1 MPRLTLLCG
10 GLADALLAPVV
21 RADFAASWVDPDT
34 GHRVVQL
41 SREPGSACLYFTQ
54 YAYTAGGTKLL
65 MTAPT
70 GIDLVTLATGR
81 IERVLEGRYTRV
93 LQTGRKSGRIFY
105 VKDGAIWALDP
116 ATRENRQLAKLPPNS
131 AVATINADETL
142 AAGAITEGGDKY
154 GFGPRP
160 AGAPAPKAAAY
171 KEGETQMG
179 HDEYPEKV
187 GQMEKRLAARIPMT
201 MITIDLRSGAV
212 TELLHSTDWL
222 NHFQFSPTDPA
233 LLMFCHEGV
242 KYKLDRIWLIRADG
256 HSQPVLVHQRTM
268 RMEVAG
274 HEYWSD
280 DGKWIWYDLQ
290 TPLATDY
297 WVGGYNVTDQSRIWY
312 HLPVGMSRSVHYN
325 TSPDGT
331 LFSGDGSNPN
341 TSFVHG
347 RAEETKWMFLF
358 RPRLVPDQPGETPDQ
373 ARMIRAG
380 TFTAERLV
388 NMARHNYSSE
398 PNGNFTPDG
407 KWLVFRSNLR
417 GPIEVYAVELAP
429 AHP

>member
-1 MPRLTLLCG
+1 MPRLSLILG
-10 GLADALLAPVV
+10 GLAAGLLSTHSA
-21 RADFAASWVDPDT
+21 RADYAASWVDPDT

-41 SREPGSACLYFTQ
+41 STEPGSACLYFTQ

-70 GIDLVTLATGR
+70 GIDLVTLATGQ

-93 LQTGRKSGRIFY
+93 LQTGRKTGRIFY
-105 VKDGAIWALDP
+105 VKDDAIWALDP
-116 ATRENRQLAKLPPNS
+116 ATKENKELAKIPPYG

-142 AAGAITEGGDKY
+142 AAGAITEHGDKY

-160 AGAPAPKAAAY
+160 AGASAPKAAAY
-171 KEGETQMG
+171 KPGETQMG

-187 GQMEKRLAARIPMT
+187 DMMEKRLAARIPMT
-201 MITIDLRSGAV
+201 MITINLQTGAV

-256 HSQPVLVHQRTM
+256 KSQPILVHQRTM
-268 RMEVAG
+268 RMEITG

-325 TSPDGT
+325 TSPDGA

-347 RAEETKWMFLF
+347 KAEDTKWMFLF
-358 RPRLVPDQPGETPDQ
+358 RPKLVPDQPGETPDQ
-373 ARMIRAG
+373 EHMVHAG
-380 TFTAERLV
+380 RFIPEKLV
-388 NMARHNYSSE
+388 NLAKHDYSLE
-398 PNGNFTPDG
+398 PNGMFSPDG
-407 KWLVFRSNLR
+407 KWLIFRSNFR
-417 GPIEVYAVELAP
+417 GPIGVFAVEVAK
-429 AHP
+429 AK